1 MLQFTFGTDFYL
13 YHVYL
18 LAFALIDPNVIFV
31 SYAFAIGYYNILVMM
46 CHLSWSIFVQH
57 TYILYIM
64 HDIGWSSYVYS
75 FVGFMF
81 PGKIEVQIPL
91 SIF

>member
-1 MLQFTFGTDFYL
+1 MDFRVPLCMLQFTFGTDFYL

-46 CHLSWSIFVQH
+46 CHTFIEVFLYNIH
-57 TYILYIM
+57 TYYTY
-64 HDIGWSSYVYS
+64 HVR
-75 FVGFMF
+75 
-81 PGKIEVQIPL
+81 
-91 SIF
+91 